1 MTTITL
7 FKRVPEVLEYYQNK
21 FQYIHVDEY
30 QDTNKSQYLL
40 VQLLAKKFK
49 NICVVGD
56 SISPSIDGVVLTLAI
71 SYLLKRIILTP
82 RS

>member
-49 NICVVGD
+49 NICVVGIP
-56 SISPSIDGVVLTLAI
+56 ISLFIVGAVQTLEI
-71 SYLLKRIILTP
+71 FYPLRRIIQLQ
-82 RS
+82 R